1 MDTGWALKGKNGPGG
16 QVCEPR
22 TSPLHP
28 TGPLTH
34 TKSITGVCVELRS
47 IKMETLP
54 NRPRPSTATDPEPS
68 HFSDEE
74 TEAQRGIAVGPG
86 SHSML
91 EQSEAQNPGSHGQ
104 GLGSLQDTRGH
115 LLPTQQECP
124 GLNTPLLRRSSRQA
138 GSSIRSPRNAGSCVV
153 IPQPHAQA
161 PGHQSLV
168 RRAHAGT
175 FPTKLFL
182 PV

>member
-1 MDTGWALKGKNGPGG
+1 
-16 QVCEPR
+16 
-22 TSPLHP
+22 
-28 TGPLTH
+28 
-34 TKSITGVCVELRS
+34 
-47 IKMETLP
+47 METLP

-104 GLGSLQDTRGH
+104 GLGPLQDTRGH

-124 GLNTPLLRRSSRQA
+124 GLNTPLLRRSTGRQGPASGPQGMLGAVWSSHTPMPRLQGTKALSEGLMLAPFQPSSFCQSRWEA
-138 GSSIRSPRNAGSCVV
+138 YLIHCCL
-153 IPQPHAQA
+153 
-161 PGHQSLV
+161 LV
-168 RRAHAGT
+168 DLGRGRA
-175 FPTKLFL
+175 
-182 PV
+182 